1 MENKDKCPE
10 CGNLPEGKPM
20 VAVEDVWKLVLQ
32 DVAEVYGE
40 HYKIVSKAHPEVTLF
55 YLFDIDYNPS
65 YRVLI
70 ENAPKLLELVK
81 KVIPIIDEL
90 VEVSKLIA
98 KIQKGEI
105 EEEERTV
112 ADEDADEG

>member
-20 VAVEDVWKLVLQ
+20 VAGEDVWKLVLQ
-32 DVAEVYGE
+32 DVDEVYGE
-40 HYKIVSKAHPEVTLF
+40 HFEFS
-55 YLFDIDYNPS
+55 S
-65 YRVLI
+65 W
-70 ENAPKLLELVK
+70 LL
-81 KVIPIIDEL
+81 
-90 VEVSKLIA
+90 EVSKLIA
-98 KIQKGEI
+98 KIQIGEI